1 MERVYSFLGTEHF
14 VDMVRDTF
22 ARNLARR
29 GYHLEVSG
37 AGPGSPHVYEYRSGD
52 RIIAVKVDDTAG
64 EKWEAEIVVEGLAP
78 ADEFEAIV
86 VDAVAGL
93 LDEVSRLLLESIVD
107 ESCRTAVA
115 QQLSR
120 AIADL
125 V

>member
-14 VDMVRDTF
+14 VDMVRDAF
-22 ARNLARR
+22 ARSLERR

-52 RIIAVKVDDTAG
+52 QIIAVKVDETAG
-64 EKWEAEIVVEGLAP
+64 EKWEAEIVVEGHAP
-78 ADEFEAIV
+78 GEEFEAIV
-86 VDAVAGL
+86 VEAVAGL
-93 LDEVSRLLLESIVD
+93 LDEVSRRLLESIID

-120 AIADL
+120 VLADW